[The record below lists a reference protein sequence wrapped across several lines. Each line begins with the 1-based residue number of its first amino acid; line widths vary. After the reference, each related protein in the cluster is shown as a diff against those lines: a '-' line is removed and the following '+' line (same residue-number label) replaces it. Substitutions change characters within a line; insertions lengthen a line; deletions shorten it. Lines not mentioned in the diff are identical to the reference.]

1 MQQKMKY
8 LGTCGITGLLA
19 LLIGLSAFKK
29 DELGSWKE
37 KQLMLPELLAG
48 RIAKGDTSNLLIL
61 NTGPVEDIK
70 GAVNIGAVEDAKNL
84 TRLKDYL
91 QQVPKDKEIVLY
103 CGCCPLSVCPNLHPA
118 YDMLTGMRFSN
129 YKVLRLTHDLQED
142 WIDKGYP
149 VQP

>member
-1 MQQKMKY
+1 MKY
-8 LGTCGITGLLA
+8 PGKYGAACLLA
-19 LLIGLSAFKK
+19 LLLSLSAFKK

-37 KQLMLPELLAG
+37 KQLTSPELLAQ
-48 RIAKGDTSNLLIL
+48 RIAKNDTSNLLIL

-84 TRLKDYL
+84 AKLKDYL
-91 QQVPKDKEIVLY
+91 QQVPRNKEVILY

-118 YDMLTGMRFSN
+118 YDLLKEMKFSQ

>member
-19 LLIGLSAFKK
+19 LLIALSAFKK

-48 RIAKGDTSNLLIL
+48 RIVKGDTSNLLIL

-118 YDMLTGMRFSN
+118 YDMLKGMRFSN
-129 YKVLRLTHDLQED
+129 YRVLRLTHDLQED

>member
-1 MQQKMKY
+1 MKY
-8 LGTCGITGLLA
+8 PGKYGAAGLLA
-19 LLIGLSAFKK
+19 LFLSLSAFKK

-37 KQLMLPELLAG
+37 KQLTSPELLAQ
-48 RIAKGDTSNLLIL
+48 RIAKNDTSNLLIL

-84 TRLKDYL
+84 ARLKDYL
-91 QQVPKDKEIVLY
+91 QQVPKDKEVILY

-118 YDMLTGMRFSN
+118 YDLLKEMKFSQ

>member
-1 MQQKMKY
+1 MNY
-8 LGTCGITGLLA
+8 LGKFRAFFLLA
-19 LLIGLSAFKK
+19 LLLIVASFKK

-37 KQLMLPELLAG
+37 KQLVDPQVLAE
-48 RIAKGDTSNLLIL
+48 RIQKGDTANLLIL

-70 GAVNIGAVEDAKNL
+70 GAVNIGAVEDAKNQAK
-84 TRLKDYL
+84 LKEYL
-91 QQVPKDKEIVLY
+91 QAVPKDKEVIIY

-118 YDMLTGMRFSN
+118 YDALKAMQFTN

>member
-1 MQQKMKY
+1 MNDIGKWHS
-8 LGTCGITGLLA
+8 LFFLA
-19 LLIGLSAFKK
+19 LVALLVSFKK

-37 KQLMLPELLAG
+37 KQLIKPEVLAE
-48 RIAKGDTSNLLIL
+48 RIQKGDTLNLLIL

-70 GAVNIGAVEDAKNL
+70 GAVNIGAVEDAKNQA
-84 TRLKDYL
+84 RLKEYL
-91 QQVPKDKEIVLY
+91 KHIPRNKEVILY

-118 YDMLTGMRFSN
+118 YDALKAMKFSN
-129 YKVLRLTHDLQED
+129 YKVLRLTQDLQED

>member
-1 MQQKMKY
+1 MKY
-8 LGTCGITGLLA
+8 TGKYIAAGLLV
-19 LLIGLSAFKK
+19 LSLSAFKK

-37 KQLMLPELLAG
+37 KQLADPVALAG

-61 NTGPVEDIK
+61 NTGPVEDIQ

-84 TRLKDYL
+84 AKLKDYL
-91 QQVPKDKEIVLY
+91 QPVARDKEVILY

-118 YDMLTGMRFSN
+118 YDMLRAMHFTN

-149 VQP
+149 VAN

>member
-1 MQQKMKY
+1 MNY
-8 LGTCGITGLLA
+8 LRKLRFLPLMA
-19 LLIGLSAFKK
+19 LFVAIVSFKK

-37 KQLMLPELLAG
+37 KQLIRPEVLAE
-48 RIAKGDTSNLLIL
+48 RIQKGDTLNLLIL

-70 GAVNIGAVEDAKNL
+70 GAVNIGAVEDAKNQVK
-84 TRLKDYL
+84 LKEYL
-91 QQVPKDKEIVLY
+91 KQVPKDKEVIIY

-118 YDMLTGMRFSN
+118 YNTLKAMKFSN
-129 YKVLRLTHDLQED
+129 YKVLRLTQDLQED